1 MRLRDRVS
9 STTLIKVSRTVK
21 NDRFCDKKGR
31 PMKEGVDAAVVK
43 TLSLTPIENLRRIRR
58 WFSN

>member
-43 TLSLTPIENLRRIRR
+43 TLSLTLIENCVG
-58 WFSN
+58 